1 MEWKVLAFRL
11 TSVKKTKQRH
21 FRLICDTDH
30 IDPSVAVINLFC
42 SPGHR
47 DPFFP
52 QHVAAAD
59 KSSVTGA
66 SLNLSPLIVPSFLD
80 LYVNIGEFAA

>member
-1 MEWKVLAFRL
+1 MLAFKL

-21 FRLICDTDH
+21 FRLICDTVLQLLAHFVLWDTE
-30 IDPSVAVINLFC
+30 IL
-42 SPGHR
+42 
-47 DPFFP
+47 FP

-66 SLNLSPLIVPSFLD
+66 SLNLSPLIVPSILV
-80 LYVNIGEFAA
+80 LYVNIGELAT